1 MKQSLAFSKIVDHA
15 RTVIFV
21 YTNLMS
27 SSNGQKLEKNSKKKQ
42 NNKKFTYAF
51 YRELSRWLGKKIIS
65 IRK

>member
-15 RTVIFV
+15 RIVIFV

-27 SSNGQKLEKNSKKKQ
+27 SSNGQKLYIKKKKKI

-51 YRELSRWLGKKIIS
+51 YHELSRWLGKKIIS